1 MPIFSLLTSD
11 NSFSF
16 SPTIS
21 RLLILIDPF
30 DAVSSPEASMII
42 EVFPEP
48 LGPTMETTSSMP
60 IEKLILFKTSV
71 IYAQEDVLMRQLQ
84 EQKVDAKRTIE
95 AIDSALSV
103 DKSLLDE
110 SMLNDIVEAREHLS
124 SMIESDDMRLIKQAT
139 ENMEKV
145 SAKFVEMRM
154 NKSIMKVM
162 QGHSVDEFN

>member
-48 LGPTMETTSSMP
+48 LGPTMETTSSIP
-60 IEKLILFKTSV
+60 IEKLIPFKTLTV
-71 IYAQEDVLMRQLQ
+71 
-84 EQKVDAKRTIE
+84 
-95 AIDSALSV
+95 SALVPYFNETLLNCMAALIS
-103 DKSLLDE
+103 KS
-110 SMLNDIVEAREHLS
+110 N
-124 SMIESDDMRLIKQAT
+124 IKF
-139 ENMEKV
+139 
-145 SAKFVEMRM
+145 SA
-154 NKSIMKVM
+154 
-162 QGHSVDEFN
+162 